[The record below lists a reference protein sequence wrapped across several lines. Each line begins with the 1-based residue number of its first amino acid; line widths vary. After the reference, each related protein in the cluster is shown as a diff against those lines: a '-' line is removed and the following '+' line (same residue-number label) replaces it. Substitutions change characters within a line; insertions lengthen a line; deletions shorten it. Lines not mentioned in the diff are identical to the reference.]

1 MDEVTV
7 YCDLLGVLDEGVA
20 CSNLHSDSVHPLL
33 IEDVGDAALQS
44 DEGLQKGNTNNNIKI
59 RMQLT
64 QAQQSA
70 E

>member
-1 MDEVTV
+1 M

-33 IEDVGDAALQS
+33 AEDIGDAALQG
-44 DEGLQKGNTNNNIKI
+44 DEGLQKGNKNNKIKI

-64 QAQQSA
+64 EAQQSA